1 MRSDSDHL
9 QFLKF
14 ETFVDYVFNEDMDLY
29 TKAMNYAEKVVEKEQ
44 DEMDRENEM

>member
-14 ETFVDYVFNEDMDLY
+14 DTFVDYVFNEDYDLY
-29 TKAMNYAEKVVEKEQ
+29 TKAMNHAEKVVEKEQ